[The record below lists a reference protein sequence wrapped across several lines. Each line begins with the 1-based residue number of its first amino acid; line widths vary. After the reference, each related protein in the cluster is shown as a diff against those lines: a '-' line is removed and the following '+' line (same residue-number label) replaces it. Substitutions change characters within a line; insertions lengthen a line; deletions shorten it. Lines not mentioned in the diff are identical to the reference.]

1 MLRAGQ
7 LYIQERY
14 GIGFSAE
21 AITSGFLA
29 NKKPHSCWLLL
40 ILWVPKSYYEWSIMN
55 YENSCCEIVALT
67 KAMQILTDLNTKLL
81 KTVNANVL
89 ESRQLG
95 KIFYEIAKVLKDSG
109 EGQHFLL
116 QAGARKQLK
125 MLSWS
130 HWQARWQERLFYI
143 NDIIASLQKPK
154 KQY

>member
-21 AITSGFLA
+21 AMTSYFLA

-40 ILWVPKSYYEWSIMN
+40 ILWVLQIAYSYVVN
-55 YENSCCEIVALT
+55 VRNRGDKRFATLT
-67 KAMQILTDLNTKLL
+67 KTMQILTDLSIKLL
-81 KTVNANVL
+81 KTVNVNVL

-95 KIFYEIAKVLKDSG
+95 KIFYEIVKVLKDSG

-125 MLSWS
+125 KPSWS
-130 HWQARWQERLFYI
+130 HWQARWPSGCFT
-143 NDIIASLQKPK
+143 
-154 KQY
+154 